1 MQRRY
6 MIIPF
11 EAKPENF
18 EIAFATTPKKAFER
32 CKSRWKSG
40 IVISRKMLNYFEV
53 DEKGDLRKV

>member
-18 EIAFATTPKKAFER
+18 EIVFATTPKKAFEE

-40 IVISRKMLNYFEV
+40 VVISRKRLNYFEV
-53 DEKGDLRKV
+53 DEKGNVSKV